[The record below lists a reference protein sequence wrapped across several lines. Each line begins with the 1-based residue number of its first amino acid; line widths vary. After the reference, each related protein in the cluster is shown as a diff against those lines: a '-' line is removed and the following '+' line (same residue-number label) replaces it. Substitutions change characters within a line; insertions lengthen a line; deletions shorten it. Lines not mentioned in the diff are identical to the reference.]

1 MLDQIINLVKEQG
14 TEYFKNQTDVPNAEA
29 EQTAASAGESI
40 FEGLKEQVLS
50 GNLDGVKELLS
61 GEGKLDNNNPIV
73 KQITEVFNSKVSSA
87 EGISTE
93 PAQGAAEGGIPALLQ
108 SVVGKFM
115 SKEETD
121 SKFDVAEL
129 AKSVMGDEIEEKMD
143 ELKEGLG
150 GMLGGF
156 FGKK

>member
-14 TEYFKNQTDVPNAEA
+14 TEYFKNQTNVPNAEA

-61 GEGKLDNNNPIV
+61 GDGKLDNNNPIV
-73 KQITEVFNSKVSSA
+73 KQITEAFNSKVSSA
-87 EGISTE
+87 DGISTE
-93 PAQGAAEGGIPALLQ
+93 PAQNAAENGIPALLQ

-115 SKEETD
+115 SKEEAD
-121 SKFDVAEL
+121 SDFDVTEL
-129 AKSVMGDEIEEKMD
+129 AKSVMSGKAEDTID
-143 ELKEGLG
+143 NLKEGLG